1 MKTFDE
7 WLKSND
13 TDLYNEIA
21 PLIAAAGRMLAPMAV
36 DMAGKKLGGM
46 MGGGEKMKKQKKQN
60 KQKKK

>member
-21 PLIAAAGRMLAPMAV
+21 PLIAAAGRMLLPAAM

-46 MGGGEKMKKQKKQN
+46 VGGDKMKKQKKQN